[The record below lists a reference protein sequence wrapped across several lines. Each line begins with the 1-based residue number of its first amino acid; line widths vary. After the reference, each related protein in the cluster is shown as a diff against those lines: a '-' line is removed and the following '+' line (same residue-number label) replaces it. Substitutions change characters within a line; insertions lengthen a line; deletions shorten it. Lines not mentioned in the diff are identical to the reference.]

1 MTVKGVL
8 NKLNRE
14 NVFYNMNLVSNEMM
28 FDVDKSGFN
37 IEGKGNLGDINI
49 LVKGRK
55 NYQNKKEFISKYNV
69 KATMNE
75 EDIEKNFKFTLDDFL
90 NGPIDMEASYFVYQN
105 GKEEIKTKNN
115 LKNNYISIPFLNL
128 KKEKDVDASA
138 EIDFNFKNKKLNN
151 IKILKYQENNK
162 KLDGLIQ
169 FSNQIKPFK
178 EFELNFENENKKI
191 EIKLERNKGK
201 DKLFV
206 KGDYFDFTNIL
217 KDFIFEEEKED
228 NILTQFQPII
238 ITLKSKQILV
248 TENQS
253 IYNVDSIME
262 YDNKLFK
269 EIKLN
274 SELEDKGKHFILEV
288 TAKGNNQREL
298 KINSNDLDLLK
309 VHH

>member
-1 MTVKGVL
+1 MSL
-8 NKLNRE
+8 N
-14 NVFYNMNLVSNEMM
+14 NELS
-28 FDVDKSGFN
+28 FDKSGFN

-169 FSNQIKPFK
+169 FSNQISISIDSGSLVVK
-178 EFELNFENENKKI
+178 
-191 EIKLERNKGK
+191 RNK
-201 DKLFV
+201 
-206 KGDYFDFTNIL
+206 
-217 KDFIFEEEKED
+217 
-228 NILTQFQPII
+228 
-238 ITLKSKQILV
+238 
-248 TENQS
+248 
-253 IYNVDSIME
+253 
-262 YDNKLFK
+262 
-269 EIKLN
+269 
-274 SELEDKGKHFILEV
+274 
-288 TAKGNNQREL
+288 
-298 KINSNDLDLLK
+298 
-309 VHH
+309 